1 LPEFAVNGDRPSSS
15 SFPLGKW
22 LIVLGLLLVANSA
35 YVAAFSS
42 PNVFYVTN
50 DLVHPFL
57 GLLVGILLIAFAVR
71 HRSYF
76 ATKTAAAA
84 LMLLGVAAGFG
95 VYLAI
100 AGMTRPHS
108 VGLYIHVVCA
118 IGGLFFLLLHF
129 TLRVAEAWNREQE
142 AEVST
147 GAGTG
152 VASQPDAGAVG
163 ATAAAERG
171 AALAVPTV
179 TAATGAEAGAASG
192 APVAGTARAF
202 VRSGDGNPEF
212 EIRDSRSYS
221 ELASKSASESDSTT
235 KAEATSAPGRPSK
248 FELEISKAEARL
260 AKADSEL
267 AEGEAQ
273 FAGGQRRRANAGPP
287 QLEAGDWQLQ
297 TRAWQWCAGVT
308 LGSLIFYL
316 AAAGYQRYFPNP
328 RYIIRNPSTPPL
340 AMDGEGGGASSL
352 MFPSSAQTSDDR
364 PIRSTFFMNSE
375 SCRRCHQDIYDQW
388 QSSMH
393 HFASFNNQWYRKA
406 IEYMQ
411 DTVGIRP
418 SLWCGGCHDHA
429 LIIAGKMQRFPI
441 RDIENTPA
449 GQNGLG
455 CMSCHA
461 IVHVDSTMGQGG
473 ITFEYPKLAE
483 LAESPNPFLRF
494 LHDYDTRLDPKPHR
508 AAFLKPFH
516 HEIAQVPSFC
526 SACHKVHL
534 DVPVNHYRWFRGFDD
549 YDNWQASGVSGLGAR
564 SFYYPSKP
572 QMCVDCHMP
581 LVPSK
586 DFGNINGMVHSH
598 RFATANTAVPT
609 SYGDENQVAEVEK
622 FLKGALSVDIFA
634 LAEEP
639 AAGAS
644 VTRSNT
650 AGEGPQLNSTFAV
663 GEESSQGLS
672 ATMVTNTAPV
682 KLMAPLGRASAALH
696 AGQTARVEVVV
707 RTRKLGHFFPGGTV
721 DAFDCW
727 LELQAKDSSGHVI
740 FWSGEAADNGKGP
753 VDPGAHFYK
762 SLQLD
767 EHANVIN
774 KRNAWSTRAVVYAH
788 LIPPGAADTVH
799 FRLAVPRHGGDHIT
813 LTAKLNYRKFSWWN
827 TQWAFA
833 GVRDPADP
841 HPNVTRSYDDGKWL
855 FTRSTAG
862 DSERIKG
869 IPDVPIVVIAE
880 DTKTIPVI
888 PSAKRQLE
896 FEESIAFDGHDWERW
911 NDYGIGLLLQGDLK
925 GAERAFETVTRV
937 RPDYADGWVNVA
949 RARIQEGNT
958 DAAKPVLAQALRL
971 NPNLASAHY
980 FDGLAMKTDGDY
992 VAAYQQFALAA
1003 ARYPSDRVNRNQMGR
1018 MLFLQRKYS
1027 EAVAEYNHTLSIDPE
1042 DLEAHYNLMLCYR
1055 GLNEDAQ
1062 ASREEKLY
1070 MRFKA
1075 NEAAQAITGPFKLDH
1090 PDDNNEAQPIHEH
1103 VSVALERPKGRAQ
1116 YAEGRGPGPRGHVS
1130 TAAAKGSGSP
1140 AGRHEPRVSEAALA
1154 AGGPASK

>member
-1 LPEFAVNGDRPSSS
+1 
-15 SFPLGKW
+15 
-22 LIVLGLLLVANSA
+22 
-35 YVAAFSS
+35 
-42 PNVFYVTN
+42 
-50 DLVHPFL
+50 
-57 GLLVGILLIAFAVR
+57 
-71 HRSYF
+71 
-76 ATKTAAAA
+76 
-84 LMLLGVAAGFG
+84 
-95 VYLAI
+95 
-100 AGMTRPHS
+100 MTRPHS
-108 VGLYIHVVCA
+108 VELYLHVGCA
-118 IGGLFFLLLHF
+118 IGGLFFVLLHL
-129 TLRVAEAWNREQE
+129 TLRVAQAWNRQPEVGSALPVPTGPTE
-142 AEVST
+142 AAAVDL
-147 GAGTG
+147 GLG
-152 VASQPDAGAVG
+152 VAGPGPGAPSVSSG
-163 ATAAAERG
+163 PAQGVERG
-171 AALAVPTV
+171 
-179 TAATGAEAGAASG
+179 S
-192 APVAGTARAF
+192 
-202 VRSGDGNPEF
+202 GNPEF
-212 EIRDSRSYS
+212 DIPKSR
-221 ELASKSASESDSTT
+221 AR
-235 KAEATSAPGRPSK
+235 AEVAGSIAETSK
-248 FELEISKAEARL
+248 FERELSKAERRFTGSDPQIATRTART
-260 AKADSEL
+260 AD
-267 AEGEAQ
+267 
-273 FAGGQRRRANAGPP
+273 AGKIPE
-287 QLEAGDWQLQ
+287 LEAGDWQSQ
-297 TRAWQWCAGVT
+297 TGAWQWCAGVMF
-308 LGSLIFYL
+308 GSLIFYL
-316 AAAGYQRYFPNP
+316 AAAGYQHYFPNS
-328 RYIIRNPSTPPL
+328 RYIIRNPPTPPL
-340 AMDGEGGGASSL
+340 SMDLEGAGASSL
-352 MFPSSAQTSDDR
+352 MFPSSAQTSDNR

-411 DTVGIRP
+411 DTIGIKS

-473 ITFEYPKLAE
+473 ITFQYPKLAE

-516 HEIAQVPSFC
+516 RDRAQVPEFC

-564 SFYYPSKP
+564 SFYYPPKP

-581 LVPSK
+581 MVPSK

-598 RFATANTAVPT
+598 RFAAANTAVPT
-609 SYGDENQVAEVEK
+609 SYGDQTQVADVEK
-622 FLKGALSVDIFA
+622 FLKGTLSVDIFA

-639 AAGAS
+639 AGGAGVLRTTA
-644 VTRSNT
+644 
-650 AGEGPQLNSTFAV
+650 AGEGPQLSSTFAV
-663 GEESSQGLS
+663 GEESSQGLA
-672 ATMVTNTAPV
+672 ATVATNTAPA
-682 KLMAPLGRASAALH
+682 KLMAPLGRAAAELH
-696 AGQTARVEVVV
+696 PGQTARVEVVV

-727 LELQAKDSSGHVI
+727 LELQAKDSNGHVI

-762 SLQLD
+762 SLQID
-767 EHANVIN
+767 EHGNVIN
-774 KRNAWSTRAVVYAH
+774 KRNAWSTRATVYAH

-799 FRLAVPRHGGDHIT
+799 FRLTVPRRAGDHIT

-833 GVRDPADP
+833 GVRDPAN
-841 HPNVTRSYDDGKWL
+841 PNPDVTRSYDDGKWL
-855 FTRSTAG
+855 FTGSTAG
-862 DSERIKG
+862 DSERVKG

-880 DTKTIPVI
+880 DTKTVPVTI
-888 PSAKRQLE
+888 SRNRPDDFNESAAL
-896 FEESIAFDGHDWERW
+896 DGHDWERW

-925 GAERAFETVTRV
+925 GAERAFETVTKV

-949 RARIQEGNT
+949 RALIQEGNT
-958 DAAKPVLAQALRL
+958 DAAKPLLAKALQL

-980 FDGLAMKTDGDY
+980 FDGLALKADGDY
-992 VAAYQQFALAA
+992 SAAYEQFALAA
-1003 ARYPSDRVNRNQMGR
+1003 ARYPNDRVNRNQMGR
-1018 MLFLQRKYS
+1018 MLFLQRKYNQ
-1027 EAVAEYNHTLSIDPE
+1027 AVAEYDHTLSIDPE

-1055 GLNEDAQ
+1055 GLGNDAL

-1103 VSVALERPKGRAQ
+1103 VSVALEGPLGRKQ
-1116 YAEGRGPGPRGHVS
+1116 YAEGGGRR
-1130 TAAAKGSGSP
+1130 
-1140 AGRHEPRVSEAALA
+1140 AGRREAHVSEAAII
-1154 AGGPASK
+1154 AGGRASP